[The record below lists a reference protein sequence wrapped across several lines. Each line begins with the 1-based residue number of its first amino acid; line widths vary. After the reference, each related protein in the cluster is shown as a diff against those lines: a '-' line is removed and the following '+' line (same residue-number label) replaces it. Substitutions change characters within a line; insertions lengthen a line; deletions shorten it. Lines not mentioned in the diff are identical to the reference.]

1 MTHRA
6 LYPLSNQGKA
16 RDTGIFAFSGSQIT
30 TENYFTTRVDH
41 RFSDRDNLAGSYMY
55 DNSPSSQN
63 DEFNNKLIF
72 TKTRRQ
78 LVSME
83 ENHSFRPTL
92 INSIRLGYHR
102 EYAAAP
108 SGSKA
113 INPLAPHIS
122 LGYSPGDTVRFIVVP
137 GLTFFTGGL
146 STPTPAEYNWNSW
159 QVYDNVF
166 FTKGKHS
173 LKFGA
178 NVERII
184 DNQTTPS
191 QPGGDFEFSS
201 LEDFLTNNNAHPTD
215 SLTLIGDAPVLPSQ
229 PRVRETVFA
238 AYLQDDMH
246 VSHNLTANLVLR
258 DEIVTVPSETSGR
271 LA

>member
-1 MTHRA
+1 
-6 LYPLSNQGKA
+6 
-16 RDTGIFAFSGSQIT
+16 
-30 TENYFTTRVDH
+30 
-41 RFSDRDNLAGSYMY
+41 MY

-72 TKTRRQ
+72 TKTKRQ
-78 LVSME
+78 LVSLE
-83 ENHSFRPTL
+83 ENHLFRSSLMNSF
-92 INSIRLGYHR
+92 RLGYHR

-113 INPLAPHIS
+113 INPLAADTS
-122 LGYSPGDTVRFIVVP
+122 LGYVPGDTVGFIGVP

-146 STPTPAEYNWNSW
+146 STQTPAEYNWNSW

-166 FTKGKHS
+166 LTKGKHS

-184 DNQTTPS
+184 DNQSTPS

-201 LEDFLTNNNAHPTD
+201 LADFLTNNKASNPTD
-215 SLTLIGDAPVLPSQ
+215 SLDPYRRRARHRVAAKGSRDGLWRLSPGRHARAPQSDAEPGIAL
-229 PRVRETVFA
+229 
-238 AYLQDDMH
+238 
-246 VSHNLTANLVLR
+246 
-258 DEIVTVPSETSGR
+258 
-271 LA
+271 